1 MLVVGVVLFV
11 HVAGQGIP
19 SFPAALLALE
29 AFGRPPFAR
38 NGRYRA
44 GHSVHRWT
52 GNILIT
58 YYNDFNYYH
67 YRKYTYFCSDRPPG
81 ERGYPE
87 RCGTSVR

>member
-1 MLVVGVVLFV
+1 MVVVGLVLFV

-19 SFPAALLALE
+19 SFPASLLALE

-52 GNILIT
+52 RNILTT
-58 YYNDFNYYH
+58 YYNNFNYY
-67 YRKYTYFCSDRPPG
+67 YMKIYTLEDDRA
-81 ERGYPE
+81 
-87 RCGTSVR
+87 TSYSVVAIDSK